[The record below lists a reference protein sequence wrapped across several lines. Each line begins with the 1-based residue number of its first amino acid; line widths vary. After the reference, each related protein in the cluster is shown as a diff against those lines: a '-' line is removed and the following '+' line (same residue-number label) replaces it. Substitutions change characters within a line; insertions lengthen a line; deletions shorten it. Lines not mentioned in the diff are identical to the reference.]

1 MNERE
6 EIADE
11 LEKVAER
18 AGREWGYWPLAMRA
32 VKALRVPAAS
42 PLIAVI
48 EDAIETLEA
57 MDLHTDNPLYDRL
70 VAAVT
75 RPDRDGGSDV

>member
-1 MNERE
+1 MSSP
-6 EIADE
+6 AATP
-11 LEKVAER
+11 LSAPPFSAPQKTAER
-18 AGREWGYWPLAMRA
+18 LPSSDAAEGGADII
-32 VKALRVPAAS
+32 AAS

-57 MDLHTDNPLYDRL
+57 MGLHTDNPLYDRL

-75 RPDRDGGSDV
+75 RPDRGAK